1 MVVDVLTFVGC
12 FGFFLFVW
20 NLVGI
25 VRGSESFH
33 HCQLL
38 KDTLP
43 LFIRGSVLPL
53 FRET

>member
-25 VRGSESFH
+25 GIVRGSEGFH

-43 LFIRGSVLPL
+43 LFIRG
-53 FRET
+53 

>member
-1 MVVDVLTFVGC
+1 MCGRRRFDFCWLLWVLS
-12 FGFFLFVW
+12 FVW
-20 NLVGI
+20 NLV
-25 VRGSESFH
+25 H

-43 LFIRGSVLPL
+43 LFIRGSALSL